1 MKKIFAAILAAMV
14 FITFSCN
21 KTGVTPAVTSITGT
35 WKYVGYSGGL
45 AGVPFTTDNAQE
57 RYIQADTVTR
67 RILISYNGQQDC
79 SGYTF
84 EPNPFACTVPGVT
97 LVGQLT
103 FSNKAL
109 FNGDSLFN
117 VSIIHDTL
125 VMGPANCADCNSS
138 YYVPTS
144 KHFDWC
150 ADTTGV
156 K

>member
-1 MKKIFAAILAAMV
+1 MFIAILAVTTLA
-14 FITFSCN
+14 IFSCN
-21 KTGVTPAVTSITGT
+21 KTGDAPAINNITGT

-45 AGVPFTTDNAQE
+45 AGVRFTTDNAQE
-57 RYIQADTVTR
+57 RYIQADTAAL

-103 FSNKAL
+103 LGNTAL
-109 FNGDSLFN
+109 FNGDNRFN

-125 VMGPANCADCNSS
+125 VVASTTCIDCNTS

-150 ADTTGV
+150 SDTTTT